1 MSRKVLTLSERVE
14 AIKLHDGGK
23 SSRDVAQIMGVGRTQ
38 IQQIIKR
45 KSEVLDNYESNVSND
60 RKRKRHILVLS
71 TLLVY
76 KNCRGSLYIIY
87 IHVYTVKP
95 VSCDLPR
102 KY

>member
-23 SSRDVAQIMGVGRTQ
+23 SSGDVAQIMGVGRMQ

-60 RKRKRHILVLS
+60 RKREVLISSNLTVLIINMNS
-71 TLLVY
+71 TYRLI
-76 KNCRGSLYIIY
+76 CSLSQ
-87 IHVYTVKP
+87 K
-95 VSCDLPR
+95 
-102 KY
+102 